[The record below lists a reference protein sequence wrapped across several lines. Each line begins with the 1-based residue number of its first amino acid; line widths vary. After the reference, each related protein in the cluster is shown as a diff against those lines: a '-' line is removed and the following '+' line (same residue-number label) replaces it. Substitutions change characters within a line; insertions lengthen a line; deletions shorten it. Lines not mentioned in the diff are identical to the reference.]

1 MTQRARMLFLQIHPV
16 LVSLLLLTLI
26 APVAAQEPI
35 DQEYYDAQVA
45 NDSAIQDGLAEA
57 VGIVGKISVT
67 NAQISGLRLSVGQ
80 MENVLNVLDL
90 RIERAQAQY
99 EAQLEDQI
107 SAIRTMALS
116 AITMKE
122 TRLEI
127 EAWTA
132 LIRARAVEAY
142 VTPSRGN
149 PIVPLLR
156 SQTLTELQTKM
167 ALLSA
172 VAESDQALL
181 AGLKIAEAEQAKQVA
196 AQDYLQAKAADGR
209 AQLVVIGNSLGGD
222 RAVQAE
228 MKQQLDIEIAEF
240 QAEVE
245 ALEEARAEVRR
256 IIANQESQIRAEA
269 QRRATW
275 EAMCLR
281 GEQPTDDLGN
291 NINCEAIIGGA
302 PGSMSWPTPGW
313 VSSEFGPRWGY
324 MHEGIDI
331 ADDFGQTIISAAD
344 GVVIF
349 SGWLGGYGNAVM
361 IDHGGGVLTV
371 YGHQQ
376 ALWVSEGQWVNRG
389 QGIGEVGST
398 GHSTGPH
405 LHFEARVNGE
415 PVDPRLFLR

>member
-1 MTQRARMLFLQIHPV
+1 MFQRVRTLFLQIHPV
-16 LVSLLLLTLI
+16 LASVLLLMLI
-26 APVAAQEPI
+26 GPVAAQEPI
-35 DQEYYDAQVA
+35 DQEYYDAEVA
-45 NDSAIQDGLAEA
+45 NDSAIQEGLADA
-57 VGIVGKISVT
+57 VGITGEISST
-67 NAQISGLRLSVGQ
+67 NAHISGLRLSGGQ
-80 MENVLNVLDL
+80 MENMLSVLDL
-90 RIERAQAQY
+90 RIERTQAQY
-99 EAQLEDQI
+99 EAQLEDQV
-107 SAIRTMALS
+107 SAIRAMASS
-116 AITMKE
+116 AIAMNE
-122 TRLEI
+122 TTLEI

-142 VTPSRGN
+142 VTPSRGS

-181 AGLKIAEAEQAKQVA
+181 AGLQIAEAEQAKQVA

-209 AQLVVIGNSLGGD
+209 AELVTIRNGMGVD

-228 MKQQLDIEIAEF
+228 LKQQLDIEIAEF

-245 ALEEARAEVRR
+245 ALEAAQAEIRR
-256 IIANQESQIRAEA
+256 IIANQEAQIRAEA

-302 PGSMSWPTPGW
+302 PSSMSWPTPGW
-313 VSSEFGPRWGY
+313 VSSEFGPRWGS

-331 ADDFGQTIISAAD
+331 ADDFGQTIIAAAD
-344 GVVIF
+344 GVVVF
-349 SGWLGGYGNAVM
+349 SGDLGGYGKAIM
-361 IDHGGGVLTV
+361 IDHGGGVVTV

-415 PVDPRLFLR
+415 PVNPRLFLR